1 MRPIVQA
8 ALRSLQGLAYARAA
22 DQCRRVEWLS
32 HRPARLDAR
41 PSSLV
46 AWEECT
52 AALRR
57 AMTPD
62 ELAELRIR
70 RAVYLRMLL
79 DSAPARLQAWADEH
93 SLADMPASHLL
104 EWVSYDLERLELAE
118 IEATLTPSEEE
129 RYVREALG
137 FRGFE

>member
-22 DQCRRVEWLS
+22 DQCRRVAWLS
-32 HRPARLDAR
+32 HPARLDVR
-41 PSSLV
+41 PSNLV

-93 SLADMPASHLL
+93 SLADMPASHLF

-118 IEATLTPSEEE
+118 IEATLTPAEEE